1 MLVPSIALAEL
12 ILRGSLIYLGIFA
25 LMRFVLKREAG
36 AIGLPDI
43 LMTVLIAD
51 AAQNAMAADYVSIT
65 DGLFLVGT
73 LLLWS
78 MVISWLSLRVPL
90 VRRFVMSPPVPLVLN
105 GRILTGN
112 LRRELMSRANLQ
124 SKLREQGVDDVSQ
137 VKEAWLEPNGEISVI
152 KSP

>member
-1 MLVPSIALAEL
+1 
-12 ILRGSLIYLGIFA
+12 
-25 LMRFVLKREAG
+25 
-36 AIGLPDI
+36 
-43 LMTVLIAD
+43 
-51 AAQNAMAADYVSIT
+51 MAADYVSIT